1 MFEQISYGS
10 SIIGRC
16 IAHWHQA
23 ANLSAPI
30 VLAVLF
36 VIQFNV
42 NPADAETMPETPTQ
56 GAIIMDGAGLAD
68 ILQAQPAYTA
78 SVQAFCSR
86 VFGVN
91 VAKSSYFPK
100 LSLSLSSGDK
110 MVDKTTRADEFGG
123 VNSPEYD
130 GKGTDA
136 TLVLR
141 QLVYDWGVT
150 PRDIKIS
157 AGEALRADLQRRE
170 SVNTI
175 LSELIGQIFDHDT
188 LAYSVARY
196 EELLKLTQDL
206 LGDVEKKYR
215 LGSGTLT
222 EVKELRLHMLE
233 RETRLK
239 SASLDLALAEKK
251 LQKVYGLDVAAAT
264 SVRAFFTRARAAQP
278 EPAAFTKS
286 LSFRLNLRDIDNAK
300 IELSKITRSR
310 FPKIEAEVTGRSWD
324 LQEDQTCGEIIGTS
338 PLGTPNRLLTDCQS
352 SEVTGRL
359 LLTMPLY
366 DGGEKTNRHR
376 AVNSELRQFRAKQ
389 EALRKAF
396 ERDAAELRRQL
407 SDLTRRSVELDKQY
421 KELSSRLSDFRRIQ
435 SLTQADIALISGLIA
450 RQIDLE
456 IDIRNNNNSLEVSR
470 AGVYHLNDD
479 FVDLLSLDL
488 KKPDCDL

>member
-1 MFEQISYGS
+1 
-10 SIIGRC
+10 
-16 IAHWHQA
+16 
-23 ANLSAPI
+23 
-30 VLAVLF
+30 
-36 VIQFNV
+36 
-42 NPADAETMPETPTQ
+42 
-56 GAIIMDGAGLAD
+56 MDGAGLAD

-206 LGDVEKKYR
+206 LGDVEKNT
-215 LGSGTLT
+215 GSA
-222 EVKELRLHMLE
+222 V
-233 RETRLK
+233 
-239 SASLDLALAEKK
+239 AL
-251 LQKVYGLDVAAAT
+251 
-264 SVRAFFTRARAAQP
+264 
-278 EPAAFTKS
+278 
-286 LSFRLNLRDIDNAK
+286 
-300 IELSKITRSR
+300 
-310 FPKIEAEVTGRSWD
+310 
-324 LQEDQTCGEIIGTS
+324 
-338 PLGTPNRLLTDCQS
+338 
-352 SEVTGRL
+352 
-359 LLTMPLY
+359 
-366 DGGEKTNRHR
+366 
-376 AVNSELRQFRAKQ
+376 
-389 EALRKAF
+389 
-396 ERDAAELRRQL
+396 
-407 SDLTRRSVELDKQY
+407 
-421 KELSSRLSDFRRIQ
+421 
-435 SLTQADIALISGLIA
+435 
-450 RQIDLE
+450 
-456 IDIRNNNNSLEVSR
+456 
-470 AGVYHLNDD
+470 
-479 FVDLLSLDL
+479 
-488 KKPDCDL
+488 